1 MESQRLGVKFANA
14 SAYVEGRERRSPEVP
29 RWKAP
34 LFAVRDF
41 LRYRKF
47 VGPVWD
53 YPRAGLFRSLFC
65 LLSKDLP
72 SPAKF
77 LGKADGDG
85 AGAWEKTYEFWWERY
100 G

>member
-1 MESQRLGVKFANA
+1 MDFADA
-14 SAYVEGRERRSPEVP
+14 AAYVEGRERRSPEVP

-41 LRYRKF
+41 LRYRRW

-65 LLSKDLP
+65 LLSDELP
-72 SPAKF
+72 GPKKF
-77 LGKADGDG
+77 LGKPEGSGRA
-85 AGAWEKTYEFWWERY
+85 AWEPTYKFWWERY